1 MNRLIG
7 LIDVDG
13 HAKKKL
19 WGGTIHPNIALGKL
33 SRWHKQQGDTVEWA
47 QPHRQMVQTDLFGEP
62 VVAPGDKVYDIIYAS
77 KVFNFTPDF
86 NRHRYAAREW
96 HFGGTGYDV
105 HSQLPPEVDRLQ
117 PDYSIYPG
125 IRPDTA
131 FGFLTRGCPNKCP
144 WCVVPKKEG
153 AIHPYMDCDEIA
165 IEGRKKLVLM
175 DNNILAAGDYA
186 KQQMRKIIERGYRV
200 DFNQAIDAR
209 LMTEEFAEIMA
220 RMKWIDRR
228 IRFGCDTSA
237 QIKHCEQAMLMLNE
251 AGFHGEYFIYIMLN
265 DDFQESYGR
274 IDYWSWRSKES
285 RRKRLP
291 QRIYPHSQPYR
302 DPMKTVHEFP
312 QWQKDVT
319 HWVNNRALFHTMPF
333 PDFEPRKGFK
343 CGAYLEHYGY
353 QQMF

>member
-1 MNRLIG
+1 MNKLIG

-19 WGGTIHPNIALGKL
+19 WGGTIHPNIALGKI
-33 SRWHKQQGDTVEWA
+33 SRWHKEHGDEVEWA
-47 QPHRQMVQTDLFGEP
+47 TPMKHY
-62 VVAPGDKVYDIIYAS
+62 DKVYMS
-77 KVFNFTPDF
+77 KVFNFSPDDL
-86 NRHRYAAREW
+86 NVYDADEIVK
-96 HFGGTGYDV
+96 GGTGYDV
-105 HSQLPPEVDRLQ
+105 HSVLPEEIDRLQ

-131 FGFLTRGCPNKCP
+131 FGFLTRGCPNKCK

-153 AIHPYMDCDEIA
+153 AIRPYMDCDEIA

-175 DNNILAAGDYA
+175 DNNILAAGDCA

-209 LMTEEFAEIMA
+209 LMTEEFADLMA

-228 IRFGCDTSA
+228 IRFGCDTEA
-237 QIKHCEQAMLMLNE
+237 QVKHCEWAMTMLNE
-251 AGFHGEYFIYIMLN
+251 AGFHGEYFIYCMLN

-274 IDYWSWRSKES
+274 IDYWAWRSKEA
-285 RRKRLP
+285 RRKKLK

-302 DPMKTVHEFP
+302 DPMKTVHQFP

-319 HWVNNRALFHTMPF
+319 HWVNNRALFHTMAF

-343 CGAYLEHYGY
+343 CGKYLEQFNYR
-353 QQMF
+353 QMF

>member
-1 MNRLIG
+1 MNKLIG

-19 WGGTIHPNIALGKL
+19 WGGTIHPNIALGKIA
-33 SRWHKQQGDTVEWA
+33 RWHKQQGDTVEWA
-47 QPHRQMVQTDLFGEP
+47 EQVKGPVQLDLFGNVEP
-62 VVAPGDKVYDIIYAS
+62 MGNKVYDKIYAS
-77 KVFNFTPDF
+77 KVFNFSPDF
-86 NRHRYAAREW
+86 DRTKYCTREW
-96 HFGGTGYDV
+96 QLGGTGYDV
-105 HSQLPPEVDRLQ
+105 HSVLPPEIDRLQ
-117 PDYSIYPG
+117 PDYSMFPNIL
-125 IRPDTA
+125 PDTA
-131 FGFLTRGCPNKCP
+131 FGFLTRGCPNKCR
-144 WCVVPKKEG
+144 WCVVPRKEG
-153 AIHPYMDCDEIA
+153 AIHPYMDVDEIA

-175 DNNILAAGDYA
+175 DNNIIAAGDYA
-186 KQQMRKIIERGYRV
+186 KEQMRKIIDRGYRV

-209 LMTEEFAEIMA
+209 LMTEEFADLMA

-228 IRFGCDTSA
+228 IRFGCDTTA
-237 QIKHCEQAMLMLNE
+237 QVPHCERAMQMLND
-251 AGFHGEYFIYIMLN
+251 AGYHGEYFIYIMLN

-285 RRKRLP
+285 RRKKLP

-319 HWVNNRALFHTMPF
+319 HWVNNRALFHTMAF

-343 CGAYLEHYGY
+343 CGAYLEQFGY
-353 QQMF
+353 RQEF

>member
-1 MNRLIG
+1 MVGTLNELNMNKVIG
-7 LIDVDG
+7 LVDVDG

-19 WGGTIHPNIALGKL
+19 WGGTIHPNIALGKI
-33 SRWHKQQGDTVEWA
+33 SRWHKQQGDEVEWA
-47 QPHRQMVQTDLFGEP
+47 TPMKHY
-62 VVAPGDKVYDIIYAS
+62 DKVYMS
-77 KVFNFTPDF
+77 KVFNFSPDDL
-86 NRHRYAAREW
+86 NVYDADEIVK
-96 HFGGTGYDV
+96 GGTGYDV
-105 HSQLPPEVDRLQ
+105 YSVLPEEIDRLQ

-125 IRPDTA
+125 IRTDTA
-131 FGFLTRGCPNKCP
+131 FGFLTRGCPNKCR

-153 AIHPYMDCDEIA
+153 AIRPYMDCDEIA

-186 KQQMRKIIERGYRV
+186 KQQMRKIIDRGYRV

-209 LMTEEFAEIMA
+209 LMTEEFADLMA

-228 IRFGCDTSA
+228 IRFGCDTTA
-237 QIKHCEQAMLMLNE
+237 QVPHCEEAMRMLNE
-251 AGFHGEYFIYIMLN
+251 KGFHGEYFIYIMLN

-274 IDYWSWRSKES
+274 IDYWSYRAKQT
-285 RRKRLP
+285 RKLKLK

-302 DPMKTVHEFP
+302 DPMKTVHQFP

-319 HWVNNRALFHTMPF
+319 HWVNNRALFNTMAF

-343 CGAYLEHYGY
+343 CGWYLEQFNYK
-353 QQMF
+353 QEF